1 MVRTDV
7 ATTASSAHGDH
18 HGQDNF
24 VALLCSLIVPACLS
38 SAIPHGSIGSV
49 RLSPE
54 NITGV
59 AIALAGQTGT
69 ALNPGVPAE
78 GRLGSTSGEGA
89 PRLVMTS
96 LSKLQCDLLA
106 QQCAATRIQ
115 PIFELSGAHPQSA
128 ELSSF
133 DVFSVVSCAW
143 VESAFR

>member
-78 GRLGSTSGEGA
+78 GRLGLLNGERGA
-89 PRLVMTS
+89 P
-96 LSKLQCDLLA
+96 LA
-106 QQCAATRIQ
+106 NDVAFTTAIWLPAERAAQSCERWHV
-115 PIFELSGAHPQSA
+115 GQSA
-128 ELSSF
+128 SLQEFAEFRLAIELL
-133 DVFSVVSCAW
+133 VRVG
-143 VESAFR
+143 